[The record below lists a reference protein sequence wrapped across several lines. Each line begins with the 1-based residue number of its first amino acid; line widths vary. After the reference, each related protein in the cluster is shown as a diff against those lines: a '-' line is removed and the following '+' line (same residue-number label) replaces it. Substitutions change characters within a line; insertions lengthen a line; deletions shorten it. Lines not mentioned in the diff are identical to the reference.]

1 MRPSD
6 KIERLIQETN
16 YAADTDKRQ
25 QILNDAAQALW
36 QSLQESPTAQPA
48 FWRTIMKNKTIRFA
62 TAAVILIIAGI
73 VMYNKTGSLDGAS
86 IAWADVVKQI
96 KDFRPYQYKD
106 TIYYPGKSPFGRIN
120 KYLSLSQRR
129 EERENGQIFIVDMR
143 QCPVRT
149 LILDDK
155 QKFAGLT
162 ISHDMG
168 PCKDP
173 DWLRILVEMKG
184 GQAEELGIQEIKGVK
199 TKGFRKVDEYNDITI
214 WADIQTGL
222 PIKLELIHVQ
232 NNTKFVLED
241 FVFDVTFDE
250 NLFSTQPPK
259 GYQLYETVKGK
270 TADKDKAYKIQS
282 ADGPKKFI
290 PCSFIETIYRDGK
303 QVSRSKMAELSLS
316 QLRVEDESG
325 NILIQD
331 QSECP
336 LKQLRLYPKSKK
348 ANLSINYN
356 FGGSGGLDILEMLA
370 AMKKYDS
377 EKLGVQE
384 IDGVQAEGFRR
395 RDPFNDITIW
405 ADLKTGLPVKVEVVH
420 TKPDQKIV
428 HSNFDF
434 NVKLDPSLFSTQA
447 PAGYEVKETITGQ
460 KKSQDPNQKIN

>member
-1 MRPSD
+1 
-6 KIERLIQETN
+6 
-16 YAADTDKRQ
+16 
-25 QILNDAAQALW
+25 
-36 QSLQESPTAQPA
+36 
-48 FWRTIMKNKTIRFA
+48 
-62 TAAVILIIAGI
+62 
-73 VMYNKTGSLDGAS
+73 
-86 IAWADVVKQI
+86 
-96 KDFRPYQYKD
+96 
-106 TIYYPGKSPFGRIN
+106 
-120 KYLSLSQRR
+120 
-129 EERENGQIFIVDMR
+129 
-143 QCPVRT
+143 
-149 LILDDK
+149 
-155 QKFAGLT
+155 
-162 ISHDMG
+162 MG

-250 NLFSTQPPK
+250 NLFSTQPPQ
-259 GYQLYETVKGK
+259 GYQLYETINGK
-270 TADKDKAYKIQS
+270 TAEKDKAYKIQS
-282 ADGPKKFI
+282 ADGPKELI
-290 PCSFIETIYRDGK
+290 PCSFVETIYREGK
-303 QVSRSKMAELSLS
+303 AVSRSKMFELSSS

-325 NILIQD
+325 NIIIQD
-331 QSECP
+331 KSARP
-336 LKQLRLYPKSKK
+336 MKTLRLNPKSKK

-356 FGGSGGLDILEMLA
+356 FGGSGGIDYLEMLA

-377 EKLGVQE
+377 EKMGVQE
-384 IDGVQAEGFRR
+384 IDGIQAEGFRR

-428 HSNFDF
+428 DSNFDF

-447 PAGYEVKETITGQ
+447 PEGYEVKETITGQ
-460 KKSQDPNQKIN
+460 KKNQDPNQKTN